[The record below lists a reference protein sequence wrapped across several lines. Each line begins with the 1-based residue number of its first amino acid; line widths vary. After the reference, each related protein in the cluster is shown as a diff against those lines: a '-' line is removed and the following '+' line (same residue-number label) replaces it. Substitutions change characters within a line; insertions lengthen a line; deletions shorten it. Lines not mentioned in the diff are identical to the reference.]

1 MLKRSEFSADDLLY
15 IHYFGRAHAH
25 LELPVCWIIERGEFH
40 IPHDA
45 SRLISV
51 FSLRWKERSRVSR
64 EIFND
69 LNFKMQLIQGK
80 FQ

>member
-25 LELPVCWIIERGEFH
+25 LGLVCRIIERGEFH

-45 SRLISV
+45 SRLIEV
-51 FSLRWKERSRVSR
+51 ERAF
-64 EIFND
+64 EGFEGD
-69 LNFKMQLIQGK
+69 
-80 FQ
+80 FQRPELTI